1 MQVKQSSLL
10 QSAVKKEQWPQ
21 SELPELIMVGRSNA
35 GKSSFINALCNR
47 KNLAYVGKQPGK
59 TRILNFFL
67 INKDYVLVD
76 APGYGYA
83 VASQKTTIDFGDM
96 MEEYFQSRSQC
107 KGMVMILDIR
117 RKPSQDDITMLEY
130 ARYYQVPC
138 LCVLTKADKVSNNE
152 KAKQKQ
158 IIASALRMDARNL
171 VVVSSEKKV
180 GIEQAWERMEE
191 LLKQE
196 G

>member
-1 MQVKQSSLL
+1 MEIKQSSLL
-10 QSAVKKEQWPQ
+10 QSAVRKDQWPQ
-21 SELPELIMVGRSNA
+21 LELPEVIMVGRSNA

-83 VASQKTTIDFGDM
+83 IASQKTTVDFGDM

-107 KGMVMILDIR
+107 KGMIMILDIR
-117 RKPSQDDITMLEY
+117 RKPSADDLSMLEY
-130 ARYYQVPC
+130 ARYYNVPC
-138 LCVLTKADKVSNNE
+138 LFVLTKADKISNNE
-152 KAKQKQ
+152 KFKQKQ
-158 IIASALRMDARNL
+158 MIAKTLEVDPKQL

-180 GIEQAWERMEE
+180 GIEQAWEKMEE
-191 LLKQE
+191 LMKQE
-196 G
+196 A

>member
-67 INKDYVLVD
+67 INKPSNLKKSYQMFIN
-76 APGYGYA
+76 
-83 VASQKTTIDFGDM
+83 QK
-96 MEEYFQSRSQC
+96 ENLKCRSH
-107 KGMVMILDIR
+107 
-117 RKPSQDDITMLEY
+117 
-130 ARYYQVPC
+130 
-138 LCVLTKADKVSNNE
+138 
-152 KAKQKQ
+152 
-158 IIASALRMDARNL
+158 LRFHF
-171 VVVSSEKKV
+171 
-180 GIEQAWERMEE
+180 
-191 LLKQE
+191 
-196 G
+196 

>member
-1 MQVKQSSLL
+1 MEVKQSSLL

-21 SELPELIMVGRSNA
+21 SELPELVMVGRSNA

-96 MEEYFQSRSQC
+96 MEEYFQSRNQC
-107 KGMVMILDIR
+107 KGMVLILDIR
-117 RKPSQDDITMLEY
+117 RKPSEDDLGMLEY
-130 ARYYQVPC
+130 ARYYHVPC
-138 LCVLTKADKVSNNE
+138 LAVLTKADKVSGNE

-158 IIASALRMDARNL
+158 IIAKALEMDPKDL
-171 VVVSSEKKV
+171 VIVSSEKKI
-180 GIEQAWERMEE
+180 GMELAWEKMEE
-191 LLKQE
+191 LLKRE
-196 G
+196 S

>member
-1 MQVKQSSLL
+1 MEIKQSSLL
-10 QSAVKKEQWPQ
+10 QSAVRKDQWPQ
-21 SELPELIMVGRSNA
+21 LELPEVIMVGRSNA

-83 VASQKTTIDFGDM
+83 IASHKTTVDFGDM

-107 KGMVMILDIR
+107 KGMIMILDIR
-117 RKPSQDDITMLEY
+117 RKPSSDDLSMLEY
-130 ARYYQVPC
+130 ARYYNVPC
-138 LCVLTKADKVSNNE
+138 LFVLTKADKISNNE
-152 KAKQKQ
+152 KFKQKQ
-158 IIASALRMDARNL
+158 MIAKTLEVDPKQL
-171 VVVSSEKKV
+171 VIVSSEKKV

-191 LLKQE
+191 LMKQE
-196 G
+196 A

>member
-1 MQVKQSSLL
+1 MLIKNPKFEI
-10 QSAVKKEQWPQ
+10 SAVSKKQYPKGN
-21 SELPELIMVGRSNA
+21 LPEIVLVGKSNV

-158 IIASALRMDARNL
+158 IIASTLRMDARNL
-171 VVVSSEKKV
+171 VVVSSEKKI
-180 GIEQAWERMEE
+180 GIEQAWVRMEE

>member
-67 INKDYVLVD
+67 INKDYVLDYILINDGFKAEKYEVLKKR
-76 APGYGYA
+76 YNFRYIFL
-83 VASQKTTIDFGDM
+83 SIFGNVCPAMLFPRKYTFYDGVIILIT
-96 MEEYFQSRSQC
+96 
-107 KGMVMILDIR
+107 GMIF
-117 RKPSQDDITMLEY
+117 
-130 ARYYQVPC
+130 
-138 LCVLTKADKVSNNE
+138 
-152 KAKQKQ
+152 
-158 IIASALRMDARNL
+158 
-171 VVVSSEKKV
+171 
-180 GIEQAWERMEE
+180 
-191 LLKQE
+191 
-196 G
+196 